1 MVRFLS
7 LFDTIRHRDSEH
19 AVPRWPRSRPGGS
32 DVCFN
37 ITDVVQD
44 LEGMVMRR
52 WPEEH
57 DRSGS
62 DYERR
67 DSMRSR
73 EDLRHDDS
81 RRRDRRESSEM
92 RRPDIMGGSMSGR
105 MDYERPGSEN
115 RMGGERYRQDYGR
128 HEHDDRRRQDDMQ
141 RRQSY
146 GPQHHEGPSQRMRHD
161 DTRRHED
168 ARYDR
173 GGRDDSSHRFLYDN
187 QSPDRRREHE
197 PPRYQDQGREEYSGR
212 PRYRSEDDD
221 WDDRPRISG
230 PVRLDANDVRD
241 SRERRERESRESRMR
256 AGDFEQYRG
265 RDAGFSWSDGSNSS
279 IAHDYDR
286 WGNEY
291 SNTSRREGMGWN
303 RGSTRDPHFWSS
315 PDRDR

>member
-1 MVRFLS
+1 
-7 LFDTIRHRDSEH
+7 
-19 AVPRWPRSRPGGS
+19 
-32 DVCFN
+32 
-37 ITDVVQD
+37 
-44 LEGMVMRR
+44 MRR

-57 DRSGS
+57 DRSGNE
-62 DYERR
+62 YERR

-81 RRRDRRESSEM
+81 RRWERQEM
-92 RRPDIMGGSMSGR
+92 RRPDISGGSMSGR
-105 MDYERPGSEN
+105 MDYERPVSER
-115 RMGGERYRQDYGR
+115 RMGGERYREEYGR
-128 HEHDDRRRQDDMQ
+128 HDHDEHHRRESGAQQ
-141 RRQSY
+141 R
-146 GPQHHEGPSQRMRHD
+146 HEGPSQRMRYD

-187 QSPDRRREHE
+187 QSSDRRWDREPSRHQE
-197 PPRYQDQGREEYSGR
+197 GGHQEYSGR

-230 PVRLDANDVRD
+230 PVRLDANDVRE
-241 SRERRERESRESRMR
+241 SRERRERESRERDMR

-265 RDAGFSWSDGSNSS
+265 RDAGFSWRDGSNSS

-291 SNTSRREGMGWN
+291 SNTSRREGIGWN

>member
-1 MVRFLS
+1 
-7 LFDTIRHRDSEH
+7 
-19 AVPRWPRSRPGGS
+19 
-32 DVCFN
+32 
-37 ITDVVQD
+37 
-44 LEGMVMRR
+44 MRR

-57 DRSGS
+57 DRSGN

-73 EDLRHDDS
+73 EDLRHDDP
-81 RRRDRRESSEM
+81 RRRERQEM
-92 RRPDIMGGSMSGR
+92 RRPDISGGSMSGR
-105 MDYERPGSEN
+105 MDYERPASEG
-115 RMGGERYRQDYGR
+115 RMGGQRYREEYGR
-128 HEHDDRRRQDDMQ
+128 HDHDEHRRDDSHRRESYGQQRHDD
-141 RRQSY
+141 
-146 GPQHHEGPSQRMRHD
+146 PSQRMRYD
-161 DTRRHED
+161 DTRRHESSG
-168 ARYDR
+168 YER

-187 QSPDRRREHE
+187 QSSERRWDRE
-197 PPRYQDQGREEYSGR
+197 PSRHQEQSRQEYSGR

-230 PVRLDANDVRD
+230 PVRLDANDVRE

-265 RDAGFSWSDGSNSS
+265 RDAGFSWRDGSNSAVS
-279 IAHDYDR
+279 HDYDR

-291 SNTSRREGMGWN
+291 SNTSRREGIGWN